1 MTGYLCENIIIL
13 PAAKQ
18 VYSLFTPELNRTDD
32 HLTGWDFDPGRGTND
47 QSGDIA
53 GFSVVRV
60 SVQSRIAQPH
70 STIILCWLRSNKKI
84 VQRPSG
90 LIKYMLQNWSSF
102 DIIILSAANQ
112 VSFVSRLRGSSIG
125 RAPD

>member
-1 MTGYLCENIIIL
+1 M
-13 PAAKQ
+13 
-18 VYSLFTPELNRTDD
+18 
-32 HLTGWDFDPGRGTND
+32 TGWDFDPGRGTND

-60 SVQSRIAQPH
+60 SVQSRTAQPH

-90 LIKYMLQNWSSF
+90 LIIGDIDKEKIDATFENGILKVVMPKKEEEKSSKRM
-102 DIIILSAANQ
+102 IEIK
-112 VSFVSRLRGSSIG
+112 
-125 RAPD
+125 